1 MSYIKFVT
9 DSASDIPAPLRKELN
24 IQMLP
29 FSIVMNDRELRDGVD
44 FEPQDFYRDLTS
56 APRIPTHSQLTPVV
70 FTDLYESAL
79 AEGVTDLIYVA
90 INSKGSSTYENAVM
104 TREQFLQEHPD
115 CGMSIHL
122 VDSKTY
128 TMCYGYAV
136 VLGAQKAKEGAGVDE
151 VLAVIRDWLDNVG
164 LVFGVYDLKFAKKS
178 GRVSAAA
185 AFLGEALGMKPL
197 MTFVDGESTILSKV
211 RGEKSVIPA
220 EIARMKEEMAPNSP
234 YLCIMGAGTEHN
246 QELAAACQ
254 EAFGYPSVMNF
265 YIGGVIA
272 INAGPNLV
280 GIIYRKK

>member
-1 MSYIKFVT
+1 
-9 DSASDIPAPLRKELN
+9 
-24 IQMLP
+24 
-29 FSIVMNDRELRDGVD
+29 
-44 FEPQDFYRDLTS
+44 
-56 APRIPTHSQLTPVV
+56 
-70 FTDLYESAL
+70 
-79 AEGVTDLIYVA
+79 
-90 INSKGSSTYENAVM
+90 
-104 TREQFLQEHPD
+104 
-115 CGMSIHL
+115 
-122 VDSKTY
+122 
-128 TMCYGYAV
+128 
-136 VLGAQKAKEGAGVDE
+136 
-151 VLAVIRDWLDNVG
+151 
-164 LVFGVYDLKFAKKS
+164 
-178 GRVSAAA
+178 
-185 AFLGEALGMKPL
+185 MKPL